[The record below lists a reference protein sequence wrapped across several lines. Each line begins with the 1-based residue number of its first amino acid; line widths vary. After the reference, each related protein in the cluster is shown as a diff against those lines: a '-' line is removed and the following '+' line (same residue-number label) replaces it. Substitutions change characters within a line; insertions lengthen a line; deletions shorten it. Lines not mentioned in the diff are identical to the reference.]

1 VHWGR
6 KQEGAARLKYKIVLR
21 KQYPDIKIREC
32 GLFVRTNTPFLG
44 ASPDVIIEYTDE
56 KMKGVLEIKCLAS
69 DKWRSLSPDEC
80 CQDSDFYAEPNS
92 TTGHLKLKHNHK
104 YYHQVQGQLALTGLE
119 WCDFVIWTL
128 GGISV
133 ERIYFDADHWENLKS
148 KLVYYYTKFMLPELF
163 SRRVLRVA

>member
-1 VHWGR
+1 MHWGR
-6 KQEGAARLKYKIVLR
+6 KQEAAAQLKYKIVL
-21 KQYPDIKIREC
+21 QYPDIKIREC
-32 GLFVRTNTPFLG
+32 GLFVGTNTPFLG
-44 ASPDVIIEYTDE
+44 ASPDGIIEYTDDGK
-56 KMKGVLEIKCLAS
+56 KMKGVLEIKCPAS

-80 CQDSDFYAEPNS
+80 CQDSGFYAELNS

-133 ERIYFDADHWENLKS
+133 ERIYFDADHCENLKS
-148 KLVYYYTKFMLPELF
+148 KLVYYYTKLF
-163 SRRVLRVA
+163 